1 MFLSNILKNNLFL
14 YNDKIHNLI
23 GINVK
28 YISYIKC
35 RDYEFLMNSKSITC
49 YSYSTKNLVVFNV
62 SRNLELQ
69 NI

>member
-1 MFLSNILKNNLFL
+1 MSNIYHILNAGTTNF
-14 YNDKIHNLI
+14 
-23 GINVK
+23 G
-28 YISYIKC
+28 
-35 RDYEFLMNSKSITC
+35 MNSKSITC